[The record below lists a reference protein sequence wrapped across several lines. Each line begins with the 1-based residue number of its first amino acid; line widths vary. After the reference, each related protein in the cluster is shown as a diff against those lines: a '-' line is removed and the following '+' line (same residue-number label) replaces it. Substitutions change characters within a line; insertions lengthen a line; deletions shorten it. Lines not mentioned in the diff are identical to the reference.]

1 MQPDSAAGGVA
12 AATAALAHNFPATR
26 AMLGHVE
33 FSAAAQR
40 FFADC
45 PPRSPVLAR
54 YGGRFPRWL
63 GAQAGLGARRNIA
76 DVAAIDRMLV
86 EASLADEPDD
96 VAGIDPAT
104 IADGDWPHIDA
115 VLHPATRFA
124 WFPGPALSLWWALR
138 AGAGKSLAARPREG
152 EGVLVTRAGGRVRVD
167 AIGRAAH
174 RVLGGMVL
182 GEPIGDAAAAA
193 ARLYPD
199 DPVAY
204 AVALLVETSAI
215 ARFQWKGHRQ

>member
-1 MQPDSAAGGVA
+1 MSTSIESGIDSAGHMTSSVWVTML
-12 AATAALAHNFPATR
+12 TA
-26 AMLGHVE
+26 
-33 FSAAAQR
+33 
-40 FFADC
+40 
-45 PPRSPVLAR
+45 PPRFTPGEA
-54 YGGRFPRWL
+54 P
-63 GAQAGLGARRNIA
+63 GA
-76 DVAAIDRMLV
+76 
-86 EASLADEPDD
+86 P
-96 VAGIDPAT
+96 P
-104 IADGDWPHIDA
+104 
-115 VLHPATRFA
+115 
-124 WFPGPALSLWWALR
+124 R